1 MTEYDRNQARF
12 IRMYKHGVKVNSLD
26 NFKKWERDF
35 YNEVI
40 EMKNT
45 YNSDTSVY
53 LIGKNRVTIVFGFI
67 ANIDGREFLYAVT
80 KRNNDKKEVNII
92 SMEGSMEGEK

>member
-1 MTEYDRNQARF
+1 MTEYDRMQARF
-12 IRMYKHGVKVNSLD
+12 IRMYQHGIKVNSLD
-26 NFKKWERDF
+26 NFKAWERDF

-45 YNSDTSVY
+45 YNSDTPVY
-53 LIGKNRVTIVFGFI
+53 LIGKNRVTIVFGFTV
-67 ANIDGREFLYAVT
+67 NNDGRESLYAVT

-92 SMEGSMEGEK
+92 SMEGEK